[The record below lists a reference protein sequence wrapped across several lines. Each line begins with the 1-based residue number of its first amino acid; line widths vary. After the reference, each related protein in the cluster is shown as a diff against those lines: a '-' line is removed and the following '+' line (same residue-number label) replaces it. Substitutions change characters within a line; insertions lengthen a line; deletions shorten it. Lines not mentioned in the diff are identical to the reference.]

1 MAAKI
6 TTIDRETC
14 RILRDTINQTLSSV
28 GSRLGVKITAGSASY
43 DAQQATFKLECA
55 TLNSSGEPITKTT
68 TDFTR
73 NACLYG
79 LEAGDLG
86 RSFESAGENWTLV
99 GLSPRSRKFP
109 FLCRKE
115 RDGKTYK
122 MSERVVKAGLC
133 IPSGLADS
141 GMLR

>member
-14 RILRDTINQTLSSV
+14 RILRDTINHTLSSV
-28 GSRLGVKITAGSASY
+28 GNRLGLKITAGSASY
-43 DAQQATFKLECA
+43 DPQQATFKLECA
-55 TLNSSGEPITKTT
+55 TLNSNGDPITKTV

-79 LEAGDLG
+79 LEASDLG
-86 RSFESAGENWTLV
+86 RSFESVGDTWTLV

-115 RDGKTYK
+115 RDGKIYK
-122 MSERVVKAGLC
+122 MAERVVKHGLR
-133 IPSGLADS
+133 IEEPAS
-141 GMLR
+141 LR